1 MSVIAAGI
9 TGDTLEPMARVTIR
23 ELRNQGGDVV
33 DRAARGEQITIIRSG
48 RPVAELRPLRAPLS
62 ADSLLERWRRLP
74 AVDPV
79 ALLDDVDELVG
90 SNLDD
95 LLGPLS

>member
-1 MSVIAAGI
+1 MSSTASI
-9 TGDTLEPMARVTIR
+9 TRDTLAPMARVTIR

-33 DRAARGEQITIIRSG
+33 DRAARGEQITITRSG

-62 ADSLLERWRRLP
+62 ADALLERWRRVP

-79 ALLDDVDELVG
+79 ALREDIDGLFR
-90 SNLDD
+90 DD
-95 LLGPLS
+95 LDEILGLKS